1 MSQEQEKRND
11 LLDQTEEDA
20 STDEESGAIRQL
32 KAANV
37 VPLHAA
43 TAPLKRGPGRPRKIN
58 PKPTPDDLAYHAEV
72 QRQQIHFIEQD
83 EIVKAA
89 DGRRDS
95 IVMLQLLKQKIARSA
110 AALEFQRVE
119 LQKYG
124 KVQEATQV
132 VTRQIAAIKELA
144 AIELELT
151 RKSDQLLD
159 VRSEKVQK
167 VFALFIERIREVAV
181 ATLTPQNQDLFFTRL
196 ESALNGWE
204 DEAESR
210 IR

>member
-1 MSQEQEKRND
+1 MSQEEKEQFVD
-11 LLDQTEEDA
+11 ELLNQADEDA
-20 STDEESGAIRQL
+20 EDGAVRQL
-32 KAANV
+32 KAAVV

-43 TAPLKRGPGRPRKIN
+43 TAPAKRGPGRPRKIN
-58 PKPTPDDLAYHAEV
+58 PKPSPDDLAYHAEV

-89 DGRRDS
+89 DGRKDS

-124 KVQEATQV
+124 KITEATQV

-144 AIELELT
+144 SIELELN

-167 VFALFIERIREVAV
+167 VFALFVERIRDV
-181 ATLTPQNQDLFFTRL
+181 ATDTLPPETRDLFFTRL
-196 ESALNGWE
+196 ESALDGWE